1 MEDRERKGLILKAL
15 QENQLFCHLERSDL
29 ERVAGI
35 AQLVSLAGGE
45 TLFHEGQPVEHTHIV
60 AEGLVRV
67 FQVGP
72 KGGRRLVLHVAGPPE
87 SIGEIAAMSERRFY
101 PVTAEAAMP
110 SLIVRVPLEQI
121 AQMMDERPRFT
132 RALLRSISERQFDL
146 LMLLR
151 RVVFFEVQARLAQYL
166 LDRHAAHGP
175 GFPLPTNPELA
186 ALLGTVPEIISRTLN
201 RMHKQGWI
209 RLEGRRV
216 WLENEAVLIV
226 IAKG

>member
-1 MEDRERKGLILKAL
+1 MA
-15 QENQLFCHLERSDL
+15 
-29 ERVAGI
+29 A
-35 AQLVSLAGGE
+35 
-45 TLFHEGQPVEHTHIV
+45 
-60 AEGLVRV
+60 
-67 FQVGP
+67 
-72 KGGRRLVLHVAGPPE
+72 PPE

-101 PVTAEAAMP
+101 PVTAEAATP

-121 AQMMDERPRFT
+121 SQMMDERPRFT

-151 RVVFFEVQARLAQYL
+151 RVAFFEVQSRLAQYL
-166 LDRHAAHGP
+166 LDQHAAHGL

-186 ALLGTVPEIISRTLN
+186 ALLGTVPEIVSRTLN

-216 WLENEAVLIV
+216 WVENEAILIIV
-226 IAKG
+226 AKG

>member
-1 MEDRERKGLILKAL
+1 MDDQERKRLVLAAL
-15 QENQLFCHLERSDL
+15 QDNQLFCHLETADL
-29 ERVAGI
+29 EQVAGI
-35 AQLVSLAGGE
+35 AQLVSLASGE
-45 TLFHEGQPVEHTHIV
+45 SLFHEGEPVEHTHIV

-67 FQVGP
+67 YQVGP
-72 KGGRRLVLHVAGPPE
+72 KGGRRLVLHMAGPPE

-121 AQMMDERPRFT
+121 TQMMEERPRFT

-151 RVVFFEVQARLAQYL
+151 RVAFFEVQSRLAQYL
-166 LDRHAAHGP
+166 LDQHAAHGP
-175 GFPLPTNPELA
+175 GFPLPTNPEMA
-186 ALLGTVPEIISRTLN
+186 AILGTVPEIVSRTLN

-216 WLENEAVLIV
+216 WVENEAVLIIV
-226 IAKG
+226 AKG